1 MLAMK
6 FNYQIMILWKP
17 PSKITPSVYAACE
30 IKPPPSR
37 ADSEINYSGPKYI
50 AIRSRKHDSSNA
62 CTYGTDFDHLLEL
75 KEFDKVVKHE
85 NAVKPIG
92 MFFGDGSPDENPRF
106 PKTLDA
112 VMVHFKK
119 YNLDTLLIST
129 HAPGLSA
136 YNQGE
141 REE

>member
-1 MLAMK
+1 M
-6 FNYQIMILWKP
+6 
-17 PSKITPSVYAACE
+17 
-30 IKPPPSR
+30 
-37 ADSEINYSGPKYI
+37 
-50 AIRSRKHDSSNA
+50 
-62 CTYGTDFDHLLEL
+62 LEL

-92 MFFGDGSPDENPRF
+92 MIFGDGSPDENPRF

-119 YNLDTLLIST
+119 YNLDALLIST